1 MSLFRIHHFCSRY
14 VHIFAFPPDEAKLDM
29 DGEGVRTRSGLVI
42 EEVQGDPRMEGSG
55 ALHDSKAT

>member
-1 MSLFRIHHFCSRY
+1 
-14 VHIFAFPPDEAKLDM
+14 M

-42 EEVQGDPRMEGSG
+42 EEVQGDPRKEGSG